1 MKTKSPTANRLV
13 TRTYLFFTTSPF
25 PQNLKAKCSWCVL
38 VLLTLALA
46 STTTTLYAQEDLF
59 ASING
64 PDSPRLGHIFEY
76 NLTGAQ
82 VNSFGNFS
90 NPRGLAFNSAGDLFV
105 ANNFFPNANTVQA
118 AIKEITPGG
127 NRITLGHL
135 PNNSFAAGLAIN
147 SSGDVFVMGGAPGG
161 AGTSTIFEFTPG
173 GTRSV
178 FGTIPGLGLGL
189 AFDSAGNLF
198 AADVSDGT
206 IVKFTPGGTSS
217 IFAGPSAFTSISG
230 PAGLAFDSAGNLFA
244 STESDGLEPDTIR
257 EFTPGGM
264 ESTFATGLTFPR
276 GLAFDSSGNLY
287 VAELGVPAPGDI
299 LKFTPGGTESTFASG
314 IGTKNNRGPEWL
326 AFGPAINNTP
336 DSAST
341 LVLLTI
347 GLFGLVTWGRCV
359 LRKQS
364 A

>member
-1 MKTKSPTANRLV
+1 MKNQNPLLSTALR
-13 TRTYLFFTTSPF
+13 F
-25 PQNLKAKCSWCVL
+25 PQNLKAKRFCCVL

-64 PDSPRLGHIFEY
+64 PDDPFAAKIFQY
-76 NLTGAQ
+76 NLAGAQ

-105 ANNFFPNANTVQA
+105 ANNFFPNDNTVQA
-118 AIKEITPGG
+118 TIKEITSGG

-161 AGTSTIFEFTPG
+161 AGASTIFEFTPG

-178 FGTIPGLGLGL
+178 FGTVPGLGLGL

-198 AADVSDGT
+198 AADTADQT
-206 IVKFTPGGTSS
+206 IFKFTPGGTSS
-217 IFAGPSAFTSISG
+217 IFAGPSAFTSNSE
-230 PAGLAFDSAGNLFA
+230 PAGLAFNSTGNLFV
-244 STESDGLEPDTIR
+244 STESNNLEPDSIL

-264 ESTFATGLTFPR
+264 ESTFATGLTNPR
-276 GLAFDSSGNLY
+276 GLAFDGSGNLY
-287 VAELGVPAPGDI
+287 VAEIGIPAPGDI

-326 AFGPAINNTP
+326 AFGPALNTP

-341 LVLLTI
+341 LLLLTI
-347 GLFGLVTWGRCV
+347 GLFGLVTWQRCESH
-359 LRKQS
+359 KQS

>member
-1 MKTKSPTANRLV
+1 MKNQNPLLSTA
-13 TRTYLFFTTSPF
+13 SPF
-25 PQNLKAKCSWCVL
+25 AQNLKAKCSWCIL

-64 PDSPRLGHIFEY
+64 PDFPFAAKIFEY
-76 NLTGAQ
+76 TLAGAQ

-135 PNNSFAAGLAIN
+135 PNNSFAGGLAIN

-178 FGTIPGLGLGL
+178 FGTIPGLGQGL

-198 AADVSDGT
+198 AADNADQT
-206 IVKFTPGGTSS
+206 IFKFTPGGTSS
-217 IFAGPSAFTSISG
+217 IFAGPSAFTSNSG
-230 PAGLAFDSAGNLFA
+230 PTGLAFNSAGNLFV
-244 STESDGLEPDTIR
+244 STESNNLEPDSIL

-264 ESTFATGLTFPR
+264 ESTFATGLTNPR
-276 GLAFDSSGNLY
+276 GLAFDSSDNLY
-287 VAELGVPAPGDI
+287 VAEIGVPAPGDI

-326 AFGPAINNTP
+326 AFGPAINTP
-336 DSAST
+336 DSGST
-341 LVLLTI
+341 LVLLTM
-347 GLFGLVTWGRCV
+347 GLFGLVTWQRCGSH
-359 LRKQS
+359 KQS